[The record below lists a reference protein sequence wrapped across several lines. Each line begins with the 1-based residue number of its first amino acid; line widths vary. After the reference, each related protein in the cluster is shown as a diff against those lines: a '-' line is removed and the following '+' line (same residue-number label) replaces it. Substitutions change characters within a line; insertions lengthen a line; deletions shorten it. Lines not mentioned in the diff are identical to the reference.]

1 MRNSRS
7 SKLDSHAAHV
17 QKVAS
22 FAAKRVCADLEC
34 STVLSIYNGSDFC
47 FAHEPRFRQGKNNI
61 LR

>member
-1 MRNSRS
+1 
-7 SKLDSHAAHV
+7 LDSHAAHV